1 MTRTLQLDPADL
13 LQDGKACPFDYYILI
28 GEMNVGTF
36 CVESYGVRVVDRRTG
51 ESAQV
56 PHVTIRIPRIDELM
70 ELLIRQQVGPITLRD
85 VVDDWLAQ

>member
-56 PHVTIRIPRIDELM
+56 R
-70 ELLIRQQVGPITLRD
+70 
-85 VVDDWLAQ
+85 